1 MINIRKEFFTG
12 NFDVP
17 SPIMMTSIIQKLNLK
32 FLPENVSLRSDGN
45 FRDNKIKRYTINVLL
60 KKAIHNGT
68 ENDRIKISS
77 ELKGAPRYENI

>member
-1 MINIRKEFFTG
+1 MRKEFFTG

-17 SPIMMTSIIQKLNLK
+17 SPKMMTSIIPKLNLK

-45 FRDNKIKRYTINVLL
+45 FRDNKIKKYTINVLL

-68 ENDRIKISS
+68 ENDRIKISK